1 MAALVIFG
9 LAVRKGWPAP
19 QETFDAPRGS
29 LRRVLAFGVF
39 AWLAGFFIFVLGD
52 SSDVALIGWLVKDTR
67 AVGLYAVGSSGV
79 FRGLN
84 LLLAW
89 LPLIGMSTAANA
101 YLEGGK
107 EQLAEAAEGVWK
119 LIAISVVPAMFLLF
133 RFAEPFLTLL
143 YSEEYRAAVP
153 VLRVLAALFAA
164 SAILGHGLHA
174 GILYLLDRERTAC
187 AIFAAAAAGNIALA
201 VILIHAF
208 GIVGAAWA
216 TGLSFVFF
224 AVLCLVLGQPA
235 CAVRWPRGFIARVVL
250 ASALAC
256 FATRWLRVD
265 SLAALGVAA
274 GVWVLVLLLVLSL
287 TRPLSSR
294 DSRSLRQINSGLGY
308 VAERFFARS
317 S

>member
-67 AVGLYAVGSSGV
+67 AVGLYAVGSSAI

-107 EQLAEAAEGVWK
+107 ERLAEAAEGVWK